1 MQRMNLV
8 DLRFSKR
15 FRMGRTTATGNFD
28 IYNALNGSPVT
39 AMNLQYGPQWLNAL
53 DVVSGRLLRFG
64 LQLEC

>member
-1 MQRMNLV
+1 MNLV